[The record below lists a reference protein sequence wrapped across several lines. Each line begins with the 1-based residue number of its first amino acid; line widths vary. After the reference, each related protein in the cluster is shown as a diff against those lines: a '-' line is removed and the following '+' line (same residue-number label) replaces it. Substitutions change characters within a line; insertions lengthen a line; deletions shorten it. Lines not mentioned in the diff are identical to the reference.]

1 MHRLLHGQ
9 NMGNKSEPS
18 ALNVLNLSY
27 TPKAQGTFAE
37 GRQKNKE
44 TNKQTEKQ
52 EQEDRK
58 GCQELLLYRSS
69 IAVET
74 MSTQQLWIPAE
85 DLGHR
90 SSHLC

>member
-44 TNKQTEKQ
+44 TNKQIEKQ

-58 GCQELLLYRSS
+58 ESGEMCVSAHYMTCTHELNTDTVVCARH
-69 IAVET
+69 V
-74 MSTQQLWIPAE
+74 
-85 DLGHR
+85 
-90 SSHLC
+90 